1 MKRRGR
7 DLDQIQDDMKK
18 SEETGQPMKF
28 AFDDDLPG
36 FLIFLI
42 KIIESSR
49 FSLLWK
55 KQGIRIMNLMHA

>member
-18 SEETGQPMKF
+18 VDEAGVPIVSKI

-36 FLIFLI
+36 
-42 KIIESSR
+42 
-49 FSLLWK
+49 
-55 KQGIRIMNLMHA
+55 